1 MEERQSKREDGRRK
15 RKRERKKESGTR
27 AVGAVGA
34 RHARVCQ
41 AHSRLLKE
49 GSSLH
54 PLGLLV
60 LLLALEVSR
69 VVTTSLLVL
78 VVVVVA
84 ATPLLNSRLALF
96 LVGRRTGGGRD
107 AKDVR
112 QLPGVGGVLPGDRRL
127 QVSFHLDVVA
137 TGVVRAKAVL
147 KGVQEWRK
155 VELMVE
161 QEADCIALA
170 IHTLVAGFAPG
181 ERCRLRELH
190 LLLHLLEVGVVRLV
204 HRLDLCHDELEL
216 RRGRG
221 LHPLRGLRGR
231 EEVLEE
237 RPPRPRGSAVS
248 PSIWPKPAWLT
259 AVAPGSAS
267 KHG

>member
-1 MEERQSKREDGRRK
+1 
-15 RKRERKKESGTR
+15 
-27 AVGAVGA
+27 VGA

-112 QLPGVGGVLPGDRRL
+112 QLPGVGRSWSWKNWSWKRLSWKSWSWRRAL
-127 QVSFHLDVVA
+127 KKASCAERSVDVS
-137 TGVVRAKAVL
+137 VVRNRSNQRDKL
-147 KGVQEWRK
+147 N
-155 VELMVE
+155 
-161 QEADCIALA
+161 
-170 IHTLVAGFAPG
+170 F
-181 ERCRLRELH
+181 
-190 LLLHLLEVGVVRLV
+190 
-204 HRLDLCHDELEL
+204 
-216 RRGRG
+216 
-221 LHPLRGLRGR
+221 
-231 EEVLEE
+231 
-237 RPPRPRGSAVS
+237 
-248 PSIWPKPAWLT
+248 
-259 AVAPGSAS
+259 
-267 KHG
+267 

>member
-1 MEERQSKREDGRRK
+1 MEERQSKGEDGRRK
-15 RKRERKKESGTR
+15 RKRERKKERGTR

-69 VVTTSLLVL
+69 VVTTSLLIL

-96 LVGRRTGGGRD
+96 LVGHGRTGGGRD

-127 QVSFHLDVVA
+127 QVSFHL
-137 TGVVRAKAVL
+137 T
-147 KGVQEWRK
+147 
-155 VELMVE
+155 
-161 QEADCIALA
+161 
-170 IHTLVAGFAPG
+170 
-181 ERCRLRELH
+181 
-190 LLLHLLEVGVVRLV
+190 
-204 HRLDLCHDELEL
+204 
-216 RRGRG
+216 
-221 LHPLRGLRGR
+221 
-231 EEVLEE
+231 
-237 RPPRPRGSAVS
+237 
-248 PSIWPKPAWLT
+248 
-259 AVAPGSAS
+259 
-267 KHG
+267 

>member
-84 ATPLLNSRLALF
+84 ATPLLNSRLESQRCLGLQPLRLGLKGRSWSWKNLSWKSWSWRRALKKASCAERS
-96 LVGRRTGGGRD
+96 V
-107 AKDVR
+107 DV
-112 QLPGVGGVLPGDRRL
+112 
-127 QVSFHLDVVA
+127 S
-137 TGVVRAKAVL
+137 VVRNRSNQRDKL
-147 KGVQEWRK
+147 N
-155 VELMVE
+155 
-161 QEADCIALA
+161 
-170 IHTLVAGFAPG
+170 F
-181 ERCRLRELH
+181 
-190 LLLHLLEVGVVRLV
+190 
-204 HRLDLCHDELEL
+204 
-216 RRGRG
+216 
-221 LHPLRGLRGR
+221 
-231 EEVLEE
+231 
-237 RPPRPRGSAVS
+237 
-248 PSIWPKPAWLT
+248 
-259 AVAPGSAS
+259 
-267 KHG
+267 